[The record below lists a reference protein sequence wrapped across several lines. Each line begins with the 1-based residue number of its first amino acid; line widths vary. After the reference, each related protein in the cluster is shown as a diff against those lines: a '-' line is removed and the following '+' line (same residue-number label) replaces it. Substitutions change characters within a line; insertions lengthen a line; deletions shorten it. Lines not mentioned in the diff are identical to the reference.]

1 MNFDGAI
8 CPRKNNRSLAD
19 IADILGASNG
29 KISNEEEKVNNIS
42 TLTKS

>member
-19 IADILGASNG
+19 IADILGAS
-29 KISNEEEKVNNIS
+29 ISNEEEKVNNIS